1 MWLGA
6 RSALA
11 KAVVVLFQ
19 SPKTLPIQR
28 WACGPRGWS
37 LFATENLEIT
47 WRGTRNT
54 ASECNFEGLG
64 DPKFL
69 GFWSCN
75 IWSLSQLLAKCA
87 GSLVEH
93 GANMLL
99 PWPWCRLID
108 FTFLFAK
115 GNAAVPQSFSPFYS
129 SCNLAVH
136 DMFRG
141 TPHILLQSSSI
152 FNRCNISCYLLLSR
166 ILSRK
171 SMLCSFFGLI
181 IGSSQHWKQHGTAS
195 LALPRGK
202 AFLVDLIIALTDF
215 HLGNVSHKDPHA
227 SAYETVPQLQLPG
240 RLGLSMTLLT
250 VVLCKVYTRPYPAF
264 WSSI

>member
-6 RSALA
+6 TSALA

-47 WRGTRNT
+47 RRGTRNI

-75 IWSLSQLLAKCA
+75 IWSL

-115 GNAAVPQSFSPFYS
+115 GNAAVPQSFSPFYG

-141 TPHILLQSSSI
+141 TPHILLQSSS
-152 FNRCNISCYLLLSR
+152 CNLQLVQHILLSTS
-166 ILSRK
+166 I
-171 SMLCSFFGLI
+171 
-181 IGSSQHWKQHGTAS
+181 
-195 LALPRGK
+195 
-202 AFLVDLIIALTDF
+202 
-215 HLGNVSHKDPHA
+215 
-227 SAYETVPQLQLPG
+227 
-240 RLGLSMTLLT
+240 
-250 VVLCKVYTRPYPAF
+250 PY
-264 WSSI
+264 IVT